1 MKQFIDYIPLLVFFT
16 VWAMDERAIEI
27 VLTALR
33 LREGL
38 DLNKLNTLTNN
49 LHSKEIINKNA
60 LNELS
65 KSGLLNLD
73 NSVVKVT
80 KKGSPILNT
89 ILYKILC

>member
-1 MKQFIDYIPLLVFFT
+1 
-16 VWAMDERAIEI
+16 MDNKINSNERAKEI

-33 LREGL
+33 LIEGL

-49 LHSKEIINKNA
+49 LHSKEIINKNS

-65 KSGLLNLD
+65 KYGLLNLD

>member
-1 MKQFIDYIPLLVFFT
+1 LI
-16 VWAMDERAIEI
+16 MDKKISSNERAKEI
-27 VLTALR
+27 VLTTLR

-49 LHSKEIINKNA
+49 LHSKEIINEYA
-60 LNELS
+60 LNELT
-65 KSGLLNLD
+65 KSGLLNLN

-80 KKGSPILNT
+80 KKGAPILNA

>member
-1 MKQFIDYIPLLVFFT
+1 
-16 VWAMDERAIEI
+16 MDSKINSNERAIEI

-80 KKGSPILNT
+80 KKGSPVLNT